1 MIEKVKYDGFLDYP
15 TLDVEDDEETLK
27 TNNLGEEE
35 VVLDDGTV
43 LVIPDVS
50 GTISTKGEYD
60 LTSLW
65 NEKRIEELK
74 DRKNFMEFVGNDAAN
89 AVKVNKKIREAE
101 QKLEKYSELNSLWT
115 KKEKDSLNSN

>member
-1 MIEKVKYDGFLDYP
+1 M
-15 TLDVEDDEETLK
+15 
-27 TNNLGEEE
+27 
-35 VVLDDGTV
+35 
-43 LVIPDVS
+43 VIPDVS